1 MKWNNVLKEKKIPIT
16 GATRTGKKYVQYRGI
31 HGIIL
36 DEHEPPDVH
45 GIPKELE
52 AYGRGGFYSN
62 GSIFI
67 DGGPQ
72 GSRQGH
78 PSNIENGFYWGVDY
92 DAKWGNHTGVFYLRG
107 RAGTNLEEVLDT
119 NLLTQ
124 ILELIFKRLP
134 KR

>member
-1 MKWNNVLKEKKIPIT
+1 MKFNSILNEKRINIS

-36 DEHEPPDVH
+36 DESEPPDVH
-45 GIPKELE
+45 GIPKDLE
-52 AYGRGGFYSN
+52 AYGRGGFYPN
-62 GSIFI
+62 GQIFI

-72 GSRQGH
+72 GSHQGH
-78 PSNIENGFYWGVDY
+78 PNNIENGFYWGADY
-92 DAKWGNHTGVFYLRG
+92 DALWGKHKGVFYLRG
-107 RAGTNLEEVLDT
+107 RAGTKLENILD
-119 NLLTQ
+119 NKLLTQ